1 VWSEDKS
8 DKKEGEGEEKDEK
21 GDAKKGASQD
31 KSGAGQEE
39 AEEEEEDEKNTTNK
53 QESDEEDNKQSS
65 QQQHHHP
72 AQQSSGGNGV
82 IDLDIF
88 SNERTSGPNN
98 SNDLFPKQ
106 DMEKLQ
112 QLQSKA
118 SGVLYE
124 TKGLQIGVKVV
135 HEPGLCKMILYYGNR
150 TNDVLSN
157 VSAIPPESSALR
169 IHVKPDAPFDVK
181 PNEQVLHLF
190 MWEILRPFTEQPLLK
205 IQFTYD
211 DTPQML
217 SFRMPILTSHYV
229 TAKFDGNFPHIW
241 GNTIQN
247 ELMQTLRAPS
257 VVTASG
263 IADSLADFGMNMVII
278 PNVETNPF
286 NVYAAGTFI
295 TSTKDKN
302 GNPISMPVLA
312 RVETR
317 DNLNVLRVTI
327 RSGHK
332 SLSEAIM
339 ASFTIVMNAVS
350 FQPVKK

>member
-1 VWSEDKS
+1 MSGQKIRVT
-8 DKKEGEGEEKDEK
+8 KKEGDGEEKDDKGEK
-21 GDAKKGASQD
+21 KSATQD
-31 KSGAGQEE
+31 KSGVAGQEE
-39 AEEEEEDEKNTTNK
+39 EEEEEEDEKNTTNK
-53 QESDEEDNKQSS
+53 QESDEEDNKPQNP
-65 QQQHHHP
+65 QHHHP
-72 AQQSSGGNGV
+72 QQSGV

-112 QLQSKA
+112 ILYTKP

-135 HEPGLCKMILYYGNR
+135 HEPGQCKMILYYGNR

-157 VSAIPPESSALR
+157 VSAVLPDSAALR
-169 IHVKPDAPFDVK
+169 IQVKPDAPFDVK
-181 PNEQVLHLF
+181 PSEQVLHLF
-190 MWEILRPFTEQPLLK
+190 MWEITRPFTEQPLLK
-205 IQFTYD
+205 IQFSHD

-229 TAKFDGNFPHIW
+229 KPKFDGNFVDVW
-241 GNTIQN
+241 KSTTQN

-257 VVTASG
+257 VINAEG
-263 IADSLADFGMNMVII
+263 ISAVLADFGMNMVII
-278 PNVETNPF
+278 PNVETNPL

-295 TSTKDKN
+295 ASTKDKN
-302 GNPISMPVLA
+302 GNMISMPVLA

-317 DNLNVLRVTI
+317 DNLNVFRVTI
-327 RSGHK
+327 HSGHK

-339 ASFTIVMNAVS
+339 ASFTIVMNAVI
-350 FQPVKK
+350 FQPGKK